1 MMFVAS
7 SLRHPLRVAVMV
19 DLMRGAKSGGHVK
32 CWERFAQAAAGAAFG
47 DELDLTV
54 FFSGERSTTETLAAN
69 VRYRTLPPVFSTKR
83 LAFLTG
89 DIPDHTD
96 MAPWHPRLAAGLGD
110 GFDVLHTT
118 DAYFAFARTA
128 ARVAWRTGTPLV
140 NSVHTATPALT
151 RLFARQT
158 IARVVG
164 EGRLGRLLID
174 RLRLPERAEAGKL
187 AALRRYQA
195 QCSYALVSRQDDR
208 NRALM
213 AMPAERVRLLR
224 RGIDHTLFSP
234 AKRDRA
240 WLEAEFGVPADAVV
254 LLFVGR
260 MDVSKNV
267 GHLAEGVRLAAER
280 GAPLVLFCAG
290 EGNLRCQV
298 ATLLGPRAVCPGQ
311 IDPERLARVYASADL
326 FALPS
331 EIEVF
336 GNAVVEALASGVPA
350 LVAEKGGMA
359 MAIDPG
365 HTGLVVA
372 AGGVLPW
379 AEALLSLTSHPTR
392 LAAMRAEVRAA
403 AADAQAD
410 WDGVLAEDLLPV
422 WRAAAGEKV

>member
-7 SLRHPLRVAVMV
+7 SLRQPLRVAVMV
-19 DLMRGAKSGGHVK
+19 DLMRGANSGGHVK
-32 CWERFAQAAAGAAFG
+32 CWERFARAAAAFA
-47 DELDLTV
+47 DDIDLTV
-54 FFSGERSTTETLAAN
+54 FFSGERPSTDAVAAN

-96 MAPWHPRLAAGLGD
+96 IAPWHPRLAACLGD
-110 GFDVLHTT
+110 NFDVLHTT

-128 ARVAWRTGTPLV
+128 ARVAWRSGTPLV

-151 RLFARQT
+151 RLFTRQT
-158 IARVVG
+158 IARAVG

-174 RLRLPERAEAGKL
+174 RWRLPERAEEGKL
-187 AALRRYQA
+187 EALRRYQA

-208 NRALM
+208 NRALT
-213 AMPAERVRLLR
+213 AMPAERVRILR
-224 RGIDHTLFSP
+224 RGIDHSLFSP

-240 WLEAEFGVPADAVV
+240 WLESEFGVPAGATVV
-254 LLFVGR
+254 LYVGR

-267 GHLAEGVRLAAER
+267 GQLAEGVRLAVEQ

-298 ATLLGPRAVCPGQ
+298 KGLLGAHAVCPGQ
-311 IDPERLARVYASADL
+311 VDAGRLARVYASADL

-336 GNAVVEALASGVPA
+336 GNAVIEALASGVPA
-350 LVAEKGGMA
+350 LVAEKGGMG
-359 MAIDPG
+359 MAIESG
-365 HTGLVVA
+365 RTGVVVA
-372 AGGVLPW
+372 AGGALPW
-379 AEALLSLTSHPTR
+379 AEALLALVRHPAR
-392 LAAMRAEVRAA
+392 VAAMRVAIRTAA
-403 AADAQAD
+403 SAALVD
-410 WDGVLAEDLLPV
+410 WESVLAEDLLPV

>member
-1 MMFVAS
+1 MMYVAS

-19 DLMRGAKSGGHVK
+19 DLTRGATAGGHVK
-32 CWERFAQAAAGAAFG
+32 CWERFAQAATAFG

-54 FFSGERSTTETLAAN
+54 FFSGERPDSESVAAN
-69 VRYRTLPPVFSTKR
+69 VRYRALPPVFSTRR

-96 MAPWHPRLAAGLGD
+96 IAPWHPRLAAALGE

-128 ARVAWRTGTPLV
+128 ARVSWRTGTPLV

-158 IARVVG
+158 IVRMVG
-164 EGRLGRLLID
+164 EGTLGRLLIE
-174 RLRLPERAEAGKL
+174 RLELPERAERGKL
-187 AALRRYQA
+187 ETLRRYQA

-208 NRALM
+208 NRALT

-224 RGIDHTLFSP
+224 RGIDHRLFSP

-240 WLEAEFGVPADAVV
+240 WLDSEFGVPPNAVV
-254 LLFVGR
+254 VLFVGR
-260 MDVSKNV
+260 MDVSKNI
-267 GHLAEGVRLAAER
+267 GPLAEGVRLAAEQ

-290 EGNLRCQV
+290 EGNLRREISGS
-298 ATLLGPRAVCPGQ
+298 LGARAVCPGQ
-311 IDPERLARVYASADL
+311 IDSERLARVYASADL

-336 GNAVVEALASGVPA
+336 GNAVIEALASGVPV
-350 LVAEKGGMA
+350 LVAERGGMG
-359 MAIDPG
+359 MAIEPG
-365 HTGLVVA
+365 RTGIVVP
-372 AGGVLPW
+372 AGGARFW
-379 AEALLSLTSHPTR
+379 AEALLSLARDPNR
-392 LAAMRAEVRAA
+392 LAAMRAAVRASELLM
-403 AADAQAD
+403 D
-410 WDGVLAEDLLPV
+410 WERVLAEDLLPV